1 MQTKL
6 PKVAVDFLQAH
17 PSRKRKSVL
26 RSFHR
31 WMTHWKIGLKNLK
44 QAHIESFIRC
54 PNGKHISPASQDHYR
69 KYLTRYLIWLHGK
82 DLLCFDPRCFLKN
95 FTPPLPE
102 IAARYIRSLAPTR
115 KNNTLNAHRG
125 ALRNFHRWLDLH
137 EVSLD
142 TLQRHH
148 MSAWLEALSNAGH
161 VPATVRRHIILVRLY
176 LWWLYDQGIVS
187 SYPDDLIRPSDV
199 VKEPKYLPRPLPP
212 ATDIALQERLAKSDN
227 IYCQGLLLMR
237 KTGLRIGELT
247 SLEKNCLRSDH
258 LGNQF
263 LKVPLGKLDT
273 ERLVPLEESTVA
285 IIHKLRGSDEETA
298 RKTFLIEI
306 ETGKKTDY
314 WNYTAVLKEACK
326 GLETNGKIVSHR
338 LRHTFA
344 TSLLAAG
351 MSLVSLMKLLGHND
365 YRMTLRYAEITQ
377 ETVTKEYFEA
387 ISRLEHRYADLLN
400 NTDESQEP
408 DLFKILNDA
417 VHLIQKLSADDDTT
431 KTTAR
436 SIIKRIQRIKAD
448 VQKLFHNHP

>member
-1 MQTKL
+1 
-6 PKVAVDFLQAH
+6 
-17 PSRKRKSVL
+17 
-26 RSFHR
+26 
-31 WMTHWKIGLKNLK
+31 
-44 QAHIESFIRC
+44 
-54 PNGKHISPASQDHYR
+54 
-69 KYLTRYLIWLHGK
+69 
-82 DLLCFDPRCFLKN
+82 
-95 FTPPLPE
+95 
-102 IAARYIRSLAPTR
+102 
-115 KNNTLNAHRG
+115 
-125 ALRNFHRWLDLH
+125 
-137 EVSLD
+137 
-142 TLQRHH
+142 
-148 MSAWLEALSNAGH
+148 
-161 VPATVRRHIILVRLY
+161 
-176 LWWLYDQGIVS
+176 
-187 SYPDDLIRPSDV
+187 
-199 VKEPKYLPRPLPP
+199 
-212 ATDIALQERLAKSDN
+212 
-227 IYCQGLLLMR
+227 MR

-387 ISRLEHRYADLLN
+387 VSRLEHRYADLLN
-400 NTDESQEP
+400 NTVESQEP
-408 DLFKILNDA
+408 DLFKMLNDA

-431 KTTAR
+431 KTIAR
-436 SIIKRIQRIKAD
+436 SILKRIQRIKAD